1 MKRLLRHTTI
11 LLRTALLLGAA
22 TFVNVQQ
29 AEGQTAA
36 QWAKMPD
43 AFETMD
49 PASIIGDGNYYYIQ
63 FYQAAHDKCSYLTD
77 CGVNQRAQTR
87 DFLPYA
93 NNRLWTLV
101 AAGDGN
107 SNHFKLRSK
116 TGRYV
121 EFRTFTGASGDR
133 FGCVD
138 GFENATILTFHV
150 LDDGYDIS
158 QADDEAN
165 PMYRPSYNEWTD
177 LAKVKKYS
185 SSQSYNLD
193 LFRLRFVKLKSNAA
207 FIIYYRGEGLNNT
220 TPGVETT
227 RHYLT
232 YSGTGNQVSGSG
244 TLQTSD
250 VSSRLSI
257 IPKNKPLSSLPTLA
271 AYHKDGLWTLEETGD
286 DGGFYIKKYG
296 TNDYLINSSGNY
308 SILGKK
314 DELGAKYRVEDI
326 DASRYTPVM
335 KVNYVQ
341 TALKKDMFKT
351 WDGDGAGAA
360 VTNSSPGVDFN
371 VGNNAQLGTEAMVAG
386 TSNVNN
392 LIYADLSEYSM
403 MVINGTQDMQLRVL
417 MSRQESDSGPW
428 VEKDVTI
435 GGDGKAVVNLR
446 NLGLTNGKFAT
457 QTTSATVKMT
467 HVDGS
472 DTKLDT
478 SYGEETSVTGG
489 YNNGYNWTD
498 GPGYSISEVR
508 LGNNGW
514 GVNNIIY
521 LQVDASAINGTITKV
536 TLKANA
542 SGNSDR
548 ETEWGAGY
556 NNSNWSS
563 TLTWNTADRSI
574 TDLTAV
580 ADRPTVAKDQ
590 TREISL
596 DITGAFA
603 NELDKIATI
612 LVYETRP
619 GGGNFSNPTVEV
631 EYTPS
636 NSDVNISF
644 AHLNAIKT
652 GYGGPTG
659 TINSITLL
667 KEDDN
672 RYLHH
677 SSGDGYQVDQWTNK
691 YADLWNAAFFP
702 VEVVEEDEY
711 YQVSLK
717 FGEQMVGVGSDQTT
731 ALKPYN
737 DFNPE
742 LWHLEQLED
751 YGHFRFQSWNG
762 MYYDGI
768 NNALTS
774 TPPTGTDRGIY
785 SNSDINSNFTVQWLP
800 YTETHIPY
808 EVTHKVSNV
817 KLYYQYNHTSSERQ
831 KVYSEQGL
839 ITDAYS
845 EWWDYARGT
854 QKVNEFKITHYVKKG
869 ETVEFGLPTVLT
881 ENNDHRLFQRWYN
894 YDNDRD
900 LIGLKNHFR
909 LKAKGVE
916 VMSYLYNN
924 GIVTGEK
931 LDWGTIF
938 PGARTFELN
947 YLSFNNCDGE
957 SFTLAADV
965 SRYSDFDYANKS
977 SHLEGNLQEPSL
989 TMRYIYIM
997 HDAKV
1002 MARDLMDN
1010 TEGSGN
1016 WLETKDF
1023 HFPATR
1029 VAYET
1034 SKPEKYQGE
1043 FIGIRHQFKDYWVF
1057 NTTDQ
1062 NGWTDDNLESAVT
1075 NSTSG
1080 HIEVVVDANGTGIT
1094 PGGKGNKGYYL
1105 YDEGKDDNANS
1116 KAYGDSRFVA
1126 FKYPASGTV
1135 SATGEDHAAYVKV
1148 YFNYNNT
1155 RYQIA
1160 KFKIIFDENTS
1171 TLPWTSVNGSGQV
1184 KDTDRDPKKLEAKA
1198 GRPIAKVSFD
1208 YPTGATFKN
1217 SSAYNIHNIGVM
1229 EGLWSEIP
1237 NSSPLPLTFE
1247 NTNYGFDGDNPSW
1260 GSYALVTTMPTR
1272 YGNKKTTMPANDATY
1287 GYGIAPDA
1295 GMQSA
1300 FLYIDA
1306 SEQPG
1311 DICAIPFVGE
1321 FCSGDKLMCTG
1332 WISGSNKMFNDN
1344 RCPGSVI
1351 LTVKG
1356 ETFDGEEVPIY
1367 RFCPGQCYELDNG
1380 AGVDGSNGDHVVWQ
1394 QFYFE
1399 FSIHRKYARQW
1410 VEVNN
1415 NCVSSTGGDF
1425 MLDNIEVYAMV
1436 PEVDPEMNTPLCV
1449 NNDYSELRLLK
1460 LDVGFDKLALASG
1473 VNTET
1478 GEGDHNFGMVFL
1490 DKEVFLKKLQ
1500 EGLKTYNST
1509 TLTLAEV
1516 EANVNAGVYHDI
1528 TGTYKQAYEAAFDAA
1543 LLGTPD
1549 IWDSNNPTANEGAG
1563 ILNFHWNHKFENN
1576 ELFSFAKAVNRLKP
1590 IFRYTDPVTKERQ
1603 LIMNGNYPK
1612 LNWKPNTD
1620 YYLITYNDGITDV
1633 DRRFNDFNICSDCNK
1648 AKVFQLDSPLTIL
1661 SIESSDI
1668 TRDYAFCEGKIPT
1681 LLADLKG
1688 YSYNGEEVPLKNLNF
1703 DWWLGDLSA
1712 SPAILATLDNYHSQA
1727 SEAGVRLDVA
1737 LSTLRSYYPD
1747 VTSLDGL
1754 SATGTL
1760 TSGMI
1765 EYLQSLV
1772 DAGQLVLHQKSINIP
1787 AQKASEDDPYF
1798 YLVVCP
1804 IHDGYFDLALNH
1816 DKANDVAYFCDEP
1829 QGLRLKVGEK
1839 SPSLK
1844 CGFVAQENG
1853 FSSYDYTNAGAVLS
1867 IRLAKKEQFETVQH
1881 GDANGTTQMPAD
1893 NAGLHYLWLP
1903 IRNAQV
1909 QSESSTK
1916 VIQKSA
1922 DENIYLA
1929 STDDP
1934 TWDKNI
1940 YTSMNKYD
1948 TDGNLTGS
1956 LPVVG
1961 KIVQLNAIDVDKSN
1975 GANEN
1980 DNNRLCVYFTENF
1993 EVREG
1998 YNYTLSLPFQES
2010 PGSNVCDG
2018 TLLINLK
2025 IVPDYEVWTGGAGN
2039 TDWNN
2044 DQNWRRAD
2052 GNMVAPSQES
2062 TDESKRNNNELL
2074 VSAGLPNESKLKD
2087 YVTNYANYRTP
2098 KDRIL
2103 RKGFAPLYCTHILM
2117 KSNEWGNAPVLYDAL
2132 NGKND
2137 LDAAPF
2143 PNLNEDDVTYH
2154 AETSIDQRFTTID
2167 ALSGQSFAIVN
2178 ESEGK
2183 ALYGTYEQNLG
2194 YNGYAT
2200 AIQET
2205 NSGYYYKLES
2215 GPNSSYLLRLQT
2227 PTGGDYSL
2235 WGEPG
2240 YLNSQP
2246 DAEGQWCSFV
2256 LGLGSDGTGR
2266 DGANLGLWD
2275 LEENGGRFALKN
2287 RGTGKYLK
2295 NADVAK
2301 YDAPTYFTFCTLKT
2315 EDVPT
2320 TIVNGK
2326 ANLLKYDMQAR
2337 LYDIW
2342 TETYADAPNKGRA
2355 GDLIAEMYQI
2365 NSCDEIAFQP
2375 GAELLNAHLLN
2386 YNNAWVEY
2394 QLDNDRWYLLGSS
2407 LQGTIAGEWYA
2418 PTGTAQQKTT
2428 YYEPVTF
2435 GEGYDRYSPAIYQR
2449 SWDKA
2454 KAVLYEVGSSYD
2466 KDDDKQNANL
2476 GDESQG
2482 KWVGTDWNTTGADDY
2497 LDRLGY
2503 KPFGNKKANVAMR
2516 GIWSNTYNDATVDY
2530 ANGGFSVMVKNNLKN
2545 NDQSGGKA
2553 LVRLPKEDTM
2563 YDYYRFSE
2571 TGAADGGTDTNLS
2584 DVRSLNRAKNR
2595 GRLKTDLLLPL
2606 SGNGLQAYEKIQRTE
2621 KSASKYGDA
2630 RTYTRVPTQKGTNAL
2645 PMTLRNIEET
2655 VSAGSSNLGYYLVEN
2670 PFQTG
2675 LDMNEFFNENTGLE
2689 KKYWLLT
2696 PSGQQL
2702 VQMAATGEWIT
2713 QDVSSFSAAHAVLAP
2728 GQGFFVQATTA
2739 GESTGIQF
2747 TDAMQAQT
2755 RFGKKSN
2762 EGTQFT
2768 IVVGTKQKMTTKTE
2782 TITMEDN
2789 STKTVT
2795 VDVPIVD
2802 ASGNYELEDIT
2813 EDITIYSYVQDKGDG
2828 KDFPLKART
2837 RSADDADD
2845 LGMVITAERAEQQS
2859 SALVMQREGA
2869 SNDFLP
2875 EEDTETFISMEE
2887 LKQVPMVYT
2896 LCGRLA
2902 TTINSIHDFRSLP
2915 LGVESASNA
2924 PCTLTFQGVE
2934 TLGDSIGFY
2943 DAVEQKLTPLQSGMQ
2958 FSVSG
2963 QTQNRYYLVRSL
2975 SMEEAAE
2982 ETHLQIFTEGLT
2994 AKVIASTAEPITSVR
3009 CYDTAGRLI
3018 HQATPQTSEYS
3029 FSLPRAGIYII
3040 EAKTEND
3047 RKTKKVLTK

>member
-1 MKRLLRHTTI
+1 MLTTMKRLFIHTTT
-11 LLRTALLLGAA
+11 LLRTALLFGAILLFG
-22 TFVNVQQ
+22 TGVK
-29 AEGQTAA
+29 GQTAGL
-36 QWAKMPD
+36 PD

-49 PASIIGDGNYYYIQ
+49 PATIIGDGQYYYIQ
-63 FYQAAHDKCSYLTD
+63 FYQSALDKCSYLTD
-77 CGVNQRAQTR
+77 CGVNKIARSK

-93 NNRLWTLV
+93 NNRLWTLE
-101 AAGDGN
+101 AAGDGVDT
-107 SNHFKLRSK
+107 HFRLRNKDGHYISF
-116 TGRYV
+116 G
-121 EFRTFTGASGDR
+121 TFEGDPR
-133 FGCVD
+133 VGCVD
-138 GFENATILTFHV
+138 NFAAASILTFHPIGSG
-150 LDDGYDIS
+150 GYYITAFINGS
-158 QADDEAN
+158 ESY
-165 PMYRPSYNEWTD
+165 PMYRPSFAEWAGLAYNTN
-177 LAKVKKYS
+177 YS
-185 SSQSYNLD
+185 NNIAD
-193 LFRLRFVKLKSNAA
+193 VFRLRFAKLKSDAA
-207 FIIYYRGEGLNNT
+207 FIIYYRGEGLNDDDPNA
-220 TPGVETT
+220 GTT

-232 YSGTGNQVSGSG
+232 NSGTDNSVTKQ
-244 TLQTSD
+244 SD
-250 VSSRLSI
+250 VSSRQSI
-257 IPKNKPLSSLPTLA
+257 IPSNKPLSSLPTLA

-296 TNDYLINSSGNY
+296 TNDYLINSSDYY

-360 VTNSSPGVDFN
+360 VTNNSPGVDFN

-467 HVDGS
+467 YVSGSDGS
-472 DTKLDT
+472 SFTDKNGNPFTIDNNVNT
-478 SYGEETSVTGG
+478 SYGEVTTAVGG
-489 YNNGYNWTD
+489 YNNINDNT
-498 GPGYSISEVR
+498 VV
-508 LGNNGW
+508 LGNKSWN
-514 GVNNIIY
+514 VNNIIY
-521 LQVDASAINGTITKV
+521 LQVDASAINGTISKV
-536 TLKANA
+536 TLNA
-542 SGNSDR
+542 QVSGSTDNLR
-548 ETEWGAGY
+548 TTTWGVGY
-556 NNSNWSS
+556 NDSQWSS
-563 TLTWNTADRSI
+563 GLTWNTADRSI
-574 TDLTAV
+574 TTLGGTQSTTTTNASV
-580 ADRPTVAKDQ
+580 FENK
-590 TREISL
+590 SF
-596 DITGAFA
+596 DITGAFTT
-603 NELDKIATI
+603 NDKIVTI
-612 LVYETRP
+612 LVYETAAA
-619 GGGNFSNPTVEV
+619 GGNFRSPTVEV

-667 KEDDN
+667 KENDN

-691 YADLWNAAFFP
+691 YPDLWNAAFFP
-702 VEVVEEDEY
+702 VEVVDKDEF

-717 FGEQMVGVGSDQTT
+717 HGEQMVGVGSDQTT

-742 LWHLEQLED
+742 LWHLEQVDD
-751 YGHFRFQSWNG
+751 YQHFRFQSWNG

-768 NNALTS
+768 GKALTS
-774 TPPTGTDRGIY
+774 TPPTTGVY
-785 SNSDINSNFTVQWLP
+785 NNSDIISTFPSIQWLP
-800 YTETHIPY
+800 NTETHIPY
-808 EVTHKVSNV
+808 DVTHKVSNV

-831 KVYSEQGL
+831 KVYSQQGL

-869 ETVEFGLPTVLT
+869 ETVEYGLPTVLT
-881 ENNDHRLFQRWYN
+881 DHNDHRLFQRWYN

-909 LKAKGVE
+909 LKAKDVE

-965 SRYSDFDYANKS
+965 SRYSDFEYANAS
-977 SHLEGNLQEPSL
+977 SHLEGNLREPSL

-1010 TEGSGN
+1010 TEGSAN
-1016 WLETKDF
+1016 WLEEKDF

-1034 SKPEKYQGE
+1034 SKPEAYQGE

-1062 NGWTDDNLESAVT
+1062 NAWTDDNLESAVT

-1094 PGGKGNKGYYL
+1094 LGGKGNKGYYL
-1105 YDEGKDDNANS
+1105 YDEGKNEYVSS
-1116 KAYGDSRFVA
+1116 KTYGDSRFVA
-1126 FKYPASGTV
+1126 FKYPDSGTV
-1135 SATGEDHAAYVKV
+1135 SATGENHAAYVKV

-1208 YPTGATFKN
+1208 YPTGQTFKN
-1217 SSAYNIHNIGVM
+1217 SSAYTIHNNDIIKG
-1229 EGLWSEIP
+1229 EWSEIA

-1356 ETFDGEEVPIY
+1356 ETFDGKEVPIY

-1380 AGVDGSNGDHVVWQ
+1380 TGIDGVTDANHVVWQ

-1399 FSIHRKYARQW
+1399 FSISRKFVRQW

-1449 NNDYSELRLLK
+1449 NNEYSELQLLK

-1473 VNTET
+1473 INTET
-1478 GEGDHNFGMVFL
+1478 GEGDHNFGIVFL
-1490 DKEVFLKKLQ
+1490 DKEVFLKKFQ

-1516 EANVNAGVYHDI
+1516 EANVNAGVYQDI
-1528 TGTYKQAYEAAFDAA
+1528 NTTYKQAYEAAFDAA
-1543 LLGTPD
+1543 LLGTPN

-1590 IFRYTDPVTKERQ
+1590 IFRYTDPVTNERQ

-1620 YYLITYNDGITDV
+1620 YYLITYNAGITDV
-1633 DRRFNDFNICSDCNK
+1633 GMRFNDFNICSDCNK
-1648 AKVFQLDSPLTIL
+1648 AKVFQLNSPLTIL
-1661 SIESSDI
+1661 SMESSDI

-1688 YSYNGEEVPLKNLNF
+1688 YSYNGKEVPLKNLNF

-1798 YLVVCP
+1798 YLVACP

-1844 CGFVAQENG
+1844 CGFVADENG

-1934 TWDKNI
+1934 TWDENI
-1940 YTSMNKYD
+1940 YNDMNKYD

-1975 GANEN
+1975 GAKEN

-1998 YNYTLSLPFQES
+1998 YSYTLSLPFQES
-2010 PGSNVCDG
+2010 PGSNLCDG

-2062 TDESKRNNNELL
+2062 TNESKRNNNELL

-2087 YVTNYANYRTP
+2087 YVTNYDNYRTP

-2227 PTGGDYSL
+2227 PAGEPYSV
-2235 WGEPG
+2235 WGKPG

-2246 DAEGQWCSFV
+2246 LSGSVSFI
-2256 LGLGSDGTGR
+2256 LGLNGENNEYNYGQDGDNLALWTIEADGSGK
-2266 DGANLGLWD
+2266 
-2275 LEENGGRFALKN
+2275 FALKN
-2287 RGTGKYLK
+2287 VGTGQYLK
-2295 NADVAK
+2295 DNSNAK
-2301 YDAPTYFTFCTLKT
+2301 YDPTYFTFCTLKT

-2337 LYDIW
+2337 LYNIW
-2342 TETYADAPNKGRA
+2342 TETYKDAPNKGRA
-2355 GDLIAEMYQI
+2355 GDLIAEMYQV

-2375 GAELLNAHLLN
+2375 GTELRNAHLLN

-2454 KAVLYEVGSSYD
+2454 KAVLYEVGASYD

-2571 TGAADGGTDTNLS
+2571 TGADDGGTDTYLS

-2595 GRLKTDLLLPL
+2595 GRLKTDLLLPVSDTSL
-2606 SGNGLQAYEKIQRTE
+2606 PTYQKIQRTE
-2621 KSASKYGDA
+2621 TTTSRYGDK

-2655 VSAGSSNLGYYLVEN
+2655 VSAGSSNLGYYLVED

-2675 LDMNEFFNENTGLE
+2675 LDMNEFFSVNDGLE

-2713 QDVSSFSAAHAVLAP
+2713 QVGTAFSAAAAVLAP
-2728 GQGFFVQATTA
+2728 GQGFFVQAKTA

-2762 EGTQFT
+2762 EGTSFT

-2789 STKTVT
+2789 STETVT
-2795 VDVPIVD
+2795 VEVPVVD
-2802 ASGNYELEDIT
+2802 ASGNYELEDIK

-2828 KDFPLKART
+2828 KDFPLKAPT

-2875 EEDTETFISMEE
+2875 EEDTETFINSDLEN
-2887 LKQVPMVYT
+2887 VPTVYT

-2915 LGVESASNA
+2915 VGVESNSSS
-2924 PCTLTFQGVE
+2924 PCTLTFRGVE
-2934 TLGDSIGFY
+2934 TLGDSIAFY
-2943 DAVEQKLTPLQSGMQ
+2943 DAVEKKLTPLESGMQ
-2958 FSVSG
+2958 FTVSG
-2963 QTQNRYYLVRSL
+2963 QTQNRYYLVTSL
-2975 SMEEAAE
+2975 NQEKVAE
-2982 ETHLQIFTEGLT
+2982 ETHLQIFTVGLV
-2994 AKVIASTAEPITSVR
+2994 AKVIASTAEPILHVR
-3009 CYDTAGRLI
+3009 CFDLGGRQV
-3018 HQATPQTSEYS
+3018 HMASPKSPEYS
-3029 FSLPRAGIYII
+3029 FNLPAAGVYII
-3040 EAKTEND
+3040 EAETEND
-3047 RKTKKVLTK
+3047 HKVMKVMAK

>member
-1 MKRLLRHTTI
+1 MIMKQLFRHTST
-11 LLRTALLLGAA
+11 LLRTALLLGAILLFG
-22 TFVNVQQ
+22 TGMK
-29 AEGQTAA
+29 GQTAGL
-36 QWAKMPD
+36 PD

-49 PASIIGDGNYYYIQ
+49 PATIIGDGQYYYIQ
-63 FYQAAHDKCSYLTD
+63 FYQSALDKCSYLTD
-77 CGVNQRAQTR
+77 CGVNKIARSK

-93 NNRLWTLV
+93 NNRLWTLE
-101 AAGDGN
+101 AAGDGVDT
-107 SNHFKLRSK
+107 HFRLRNKDGHYISF
-116 TGRYV
+116 G
-121 EFRTFTGASGDR
+121 TFEGSQR
-133 FGCVD
+133 VGCVD
-138 GFENATILTFHV
+138 NFAAASILTFHPIGSG
-150 LDDGYDIS
+150 GYYITAFINGS
-158 QADDEAN
+158 ESY
-165 PMYRPSYNEWTD
+165 PMYRPSYAEWAG
-177 LAKVKKYS
+177 LAYNTSYS
-185 SSQSYNLD
+185 NGIAD
-193 LFRLRFVKLKSNAA
+193 VFRLRFAKLKSDAA
-207 FIIYYRGEGLNNT
+207 FIIYYRGEGLNNDD
-220 TPGVETT
+220 PNAATT

-232 YSGTGNQVSGSG
+232 YSGTDNSVTKQ
-244 TLQTSD
+244 SD
-250 VSSRLSI
+250 VSSRQSI
-257 IPKNKPLSSLPTLA
+257 IPSNKPLSSLPTLA

-341 TALKKDMFKT
+341 TALTKDMFKT

-360 VTNSSPGVDFN
+360 VTNNSPGVDFN

-467 HVDGS
+467 YVDGS
-472 DTKLDT
+472 NGTYYNNSTNNMPDTRNT
-478 SYGEETSVTGG
+478 SYGEIAVGSPAYCGF
-489 YNNGYNWTD
+489 NK
-498 GPGYSISEVR
+498 ISGDNTVN
-508 LGNNGW
+508 LANVSY
-514 GVNNIIY
+514 GVNNIAY
-521 LQVDASAINGTITKV
+521 LQVDATAINGTITKV
-536 TLKANA
+536 TLKGDFQQITARA
-542 SGNSDR
+542 LQYGV
-548 ETEWGAGY
+548 GY
-556 NNSNWSS
+556 NNSTWSS
-563 TLTWNTADRSI
+563 TMTWNTADRSI
-574 TDLTAV
+574 TTLGEAQYVTNSSSNDAQL
-580 ADRPTVAKDQ
+580 
-590 TREISL
+590 SF
-596 DITGAFA
+596 DITGAFT
-603 NELDKIATI
+603 DSKIRTI
-612 LVYETRP
+612 LVYNLVA
-619 GGGNFSNPTVEV
+619 GGGYIKNPTVEV

-636 NSDVNISF
+636 NSGVNISF

-667 KEDDN
+667 KENDN

-677 SSGDGYQVDQWTNK
+677 SSGDGYQVDQWTNS
-691 YADLWNAAFFP
+691 YADLWNAGFYP
-702 VEVVEEDEY
+702 VEVVDKDEF
-711 YQVSLK
+711 YQVLLK
-717 FGEQMVGVGSDQTT
+717 YGDNMVGVESDQTA

-737 DFNPE
+737 DFNPD
-742 LWHLEQLED
+742 LWDLEQVDD
-751 YGHFRFQSWNG
+751 YGHFRFRWWNG
-762 MYYDGI
+762 TCYNGI
-768 NNALTS
+768 GNALT
-774 TPPTGTDRGIY
+774 TADPTGNDIGIY
-785 SNSDINSNFTVQWLP
+785 SNSNINSMFTVQWLP
-800 YTETHIPY
+800 KTEKRIPY
-808 EVTHKVSNV
+808 DVTHKESNV
-817 KLYYQYNHTSSERQ
+817 RLYYTYNPTTPARQ
-831 KVYSEQGL
+831 KVYGQQGL
-839 ITDAYS
+839 ITDADS
-845 EWWDYARGT
+845 EWWDRDKGT
-854 QKVNEFKITHYVKKG
+854 QKVNEFIITHYVKKG

-881 ENNDHRLFQRWYN
+881 DHNDHRLFQRWYN
-894 YDNDRD
+894 YDDDRD
-900 LIGLKNHFR
+900 LTGLKNHFR
-909 LKAKGVE
+909 LKAGGVE

-965 SRYSDFDYANKS
+965 SRYSDFEYANAS

-989 TMRYIYIM
+989 TMRYIYVM

-1010 TEGSGN
+1010 TEGSDN

-1043 FIGIRHQFKDYWVF
+1043 FIGIKHQFKDYWVF

-1062 NGWTDDNLESAVT
+1062 NAWTDNNLESAVT

-1094 PGGKGNKGYYL
+1094 LGGKDNKGYYL
-1105 YDEGKDDNANS
+1105 YDEGKNDNVNS
-1116 KAYGDSRFVA
+1116 KTYGDSRFVA

-1135 SATGEDHAAYVKV
+1135 LATGEDHPAYVKV
-1148 YFNYNNT
+1148 YFNYNDT

-1171 TLPWTSVNGSGQV
+1171 TLPWTSVNSSAQV
-1184 KDTDRDPKKLEAKA
+1184 KGTDRDPKNLEKKA

-1217 SSAYNIHNIGVM
+1217 SSEYNIHNNRVM
-1229 EGLWSEIP
+1229 EGLWGEIA

-1247 NTNYGFDGDNPSW
+1247 KTNYGFDGDNPSW

-1272 YGNKKTTMPANDATY
+1272 YGNEKTTMPANDATY

-1311 DICAIPFVGE
+1311 DICAIPFTGE

-1332 WISGSNKMFNDN
+1332 WISGSNRMFNDN

-1380 AGVDGSNGDHVVWQ
+1380 TGIDGVTDADHVVWQ

-1399 FSIHRKYARQW
+1399 FSISRKFVRQW

-1449 NNDYSELRLLK
+1449 NNEYSELRLLK
-1460 LDVGFDKLALASG
+1460 LDVGFEKLIVASG
-1473 VNTET
+1473 VNTTVTE
-1478 GEGDHNFGMVFL
+1478 EGDHNFGIVFL
-1490 DKEVFLKKLQ
+1490 DKEVFLKKFQ
-1500 EGLKTYNST
+1500 EGLKNYNST
-1509 TLTLAEV
+1509 DLTLAAV
-1516 EANVNAGVYHDI
+1516 EANVNAGLYQDI
-1528 TGTYKQAYEAAFDAA
+1528 NSTYKQAYEAAFDAA

-1549 IWDSNNPTANEGAG
+1549 IWDSNNPTDNEGAG

-1590 IFRYTDPVTKERQ
+1590 IFRYTDPVTNERQ

-1620 YYLITYNDGITDV
+1620 YYLITYNAGITDV
-1633 DRRFNDFNICSDCNK
+1633 DRRFIDFNICSDCNK

-1765 EYLQSLV
+1765 EYLHSLV

-1787 AQKASEDDPYF
+1787 AQKASKDDPYF
-1798 YLVVCP
+1798 YLVACP

-1816 DKANDVAYFCDEP
+1816 EKANDVAYFCDEP

-1909 QSESSTK
+1909 QSDGSTK

-1934 TWDKNI
+1934 TWDENI
-1940 YTSMNKYD
+1940 YTAMNKYD

-1961 KIVQLNAIDVDKSN
+1961 KIVQLNAIDVAKSTE
-1975 GANEN
+1975 AEN

-2052 GNMVAPSQES
+2052 GNMVAPSQGS
-2062 TDESKRNNNELL
+2062 TNESKRNNNELL

-2087 YVTNYANYRTP
+2087 YVTNYDNYRTP

-2205 NSGYYYKLES
+2205 NSGYYFKLES
-2215 GPNSSYLLRLQT
+2215 VSGGYLFRLQT
-2227 PTGGDYSL
+2227 PAGEPYSV
-2235 WGEPG
+2235 WGKPG
-2240 YLNSQP
+2240 YLNSQLLS
-2246 DAEGQWCSFV
+2246 ESVSFI
-2256 LGLGSDGTGR
+2256 LGLNGWNNEYNYGQDGDNLALWTIEADGSGK
-2266 DGANLGLWD
+2266 
-2275 LEENGGRFALKN
+2275 FALRN
-2287 RGTGKYLK
+2287 LGTGKYLK
-2295 NADVAK
+2295 DNSNAR

-2342 TETYADAPNKGRA
+2342 TETYADEPNKGRD

-2428 YYEPVTF
+2428 YYEPVWF

-2454 KAVLYEVGSSYD
+2454 KAVLYEVGAAYST
-2466 KDDDKQNANL
+2466 DDDSQTEEL
-2476 GDESQG
+2476 GSGQQG
-2482 KWVGTDWNTTGADDY
+2482 YWDNSGQTVTWNERAADRY

-2655 VSAGSSNLGYYLVEN
+2655 VSAGSSNLGYNLVEN

-2675 LDMNEFFNENTGLE
+2675 LNMNEFFSVNDGLE

-2713 QDVSSFSAAHAVLAP
+2713 QDGSSFSAADAVLAP

-2739 GESTGIQF
+2739 GGSTGIQF

-2789 STKTVT
+2789 STETVT
-2795 VDVPIVD
+2795 VEVPVVD

-2845 LGMVITAERAEQQS
+2845 LGMVITAERGEQQS

-2875 EEDTETFISMEE
+2875 EEDTEVFINSDFENA
-2887 LKQVPMVYT
+2887 PTVYT

-2915 LGVESASNA
+2915 IGVESTSDA

-2934 TLGDSIGFY
+2934 MLMSF
-2943 DAVEQKLTPLQSGMQ
+2943 K
-2958 FSVSG
+2958 VSG

-2975 SMEEAAE
+2975 NKKEAAE

-2994 AKVIASTAEPITSVR
+2994 ARVIASTAEPITVVR
-3009 CYDTAGRLI
+3009 CFDTAGRLI
-3018 HQATPQTSEYS
+3018 CTASPQLPEYS
-3029 FSLPRAGIYII
+3029 FDLPRAGVYII
-3040 EAKTEND
+3040 DAQTEHD
-3047 RKTKKVLTK
+3047 RKTMKVVVR

>member
-1 MKRLLRHTTI
+1 MKRLFIHTTT
-11 LLRTALLLGAA
+11 LLRTALLFGAILLFG
-22 TFVNVQQ
+22 TGVK
-29 AEGQTAA
+29 GQTAGL
-36 QWAKMPD
+36 PD
-43 AFETMD
+43 AFETMN
-49 PASIIGDGNYYYIQ
+49 PADIIGDGQYYYIQ
-63 FYQAAHDKCSYLTD
+63 FYQSALDKCSYLTD
-77 CGVNQRAQTR
+77 CGVNKKARSK

-93 NNRLWTLV
+93 NNRLWTLE
-101 AAGDGN
+101 AAGDGVDT
-107 SNHFKLRSK
+107 HFRLRNKDGHYISF
-116 TGRYV
+116 G
-121 EFRTFTGASGDR
+121 TFEGSQR
-133 FGCVD
+133 VGCVD
-138 GFENATILTFHV
+138 NFAAASILTFHPIESG
-150 LDDGYDIS
+150 GYYITAFINGNES
-158 QADDEAN
+158 T
-165 PMYRPSYNEWTD
+165 PMYRPSYAEWAD
-177 LAKVKKYS
+177 LAYNTSYS
-185 SSQSYNLD
+185 NGIAD
-193 LFRLRFVKLKSNAA
+193 VFRLRFAKLKNDAA
-207 FIIYYRGEGLNNT
+207 FIIYYRGEGLNNDD
-220 TPGVETT
+220 PNAATT

-232 YSGTGNQVSGSG
+232 NSGTDNSVTKQ
-244 TLQTSD
+244 SD
-250 VSSRLSI
+250 VSSRQSI
-257 IPKNKPLSSLPTLA
+257 IPSNKPLSSLPTLA

-296 TNDYLINSSGNY
+296 TNDYLINSSDNY
-308 SILGKK
+308 SILGPK
-314 DELGAKYRVEDI
+314 DDYDAKYRVVDT
-326 DASRYTPVM
+326 SVNRYTPIQKNVIEPLTADM
-335 KVNYVQ
+335 FFEWNGYGASASKTSETPSSVNVNFGNNTQLSAGETVYGNGWVVNY
-341 TALKKDMFKT
+341 LK
-351 WDGDGAGAA
+351 
-360 VTNSSPGVDFN
+360 
-371 VGNNAQLGTEAMVAG
+371 
-386 TSNVNN
+386 
-392 LIYADLSEYSM
+392 YADLTGYQKMFIE
-403 MVINGTQDMQLRVL
+403 GTAGMQLRVL
-417 MSRQESDSGPW
+417 MNRVEPIAEGQDNYDADGGAY
-428 VEKDVTI
+428 VEKNVTI
-435 GGDGKAVVNLR
+435 GSDGRAEVDLANMTI
-446 NLGLTNGKFAT
+446 G
-457 QTTSATVKMT
+457 TTSVGSATVRMT
-467 HVDGS
+467 HINGS
-472 DTKLDT
+472 DANLDT
-478 SYGEETSVTGG
+478 SYGEETSVEGG

-498 GPGYSISEVR
+498 GPGYTISTVE
-508 LGNNGW
+508 LGNKGW
-514 GVNNIIY
+514 GKNNIIY

-536 TLKANA
+536 TLRANA

-556 NNSNWSS
+556 NSSTWSS

-580 ADRPTVAKDQ
+580 ADRPTVARNTTEQ
-590 TREISL
+590 ISL
-596 DITGAFA
+596 DITGAFT
-603 NELDKIATI
+603 NDPDKRATI

-631 EYTPS
+631 EYYPS
-636 NSDVNISF
+636 VSY
-644 AHLNAIKT
+644 AHLNSIKV
-652 GYGGPTG
+652 GGASPEG
-659 TINSITLL
+659 TISSITLEG
-667 KEDDN
+667 KEH

-677 SSGDGYQVDQWTNK
+677 SSGDGYQVDQWTNS

-702 VEVVEEDEY
+702 VEVIDKDEF

-742 LWHLEQLED
+742 LWHLEQLDD
-751 YGHFRFQSWNG
+751 YQHFRFQSWNG

-768 NNALTS
+768 GNALTS
-774 TPPTGTDRGIY
+774 APPTGTDRGIY
-785 SNSDINSNFTVQWLP
+785 SNSNINSMFTVQWLP
-800 YTETHIPY
+800 NTETHIPY
-808 EVTHKVSNV
+808 DVTHKVSNV

-831 KVYSEQGL
+831 KVYSQQGL

-869 ETVEFGLPTVLT
+869 ETVEYGLPTVLT
-881 ENNDHRLFQRWYN
+881 NNNDHRLFQRWYN

-909 LKAKGVE
+909 LKAKDVE

-965 SRYSDFDYANKS
+965 SRYSDFDYANAS

-1010 TEGSGN
+1010 TEGSDN
-1016 WLETKDF
+1016 WLEEKDF

-1034 SKPEKYQGE
+1034 SKPVAYQGE

-1062 NGWTDDNLESAVT
+1062 NAWTDNNLESAVT

-1094 PGGKGNKGYYL
+1094 LGGKDNKGYYL
-1105 YDEGKDDNANS
+1105 YDEGKNEYASS
-1116 KAYGDSRFVA
+1116 KTYGDSRFVA
-1126 FKYPASGTV
+1126 FKYPDSGTV

-1208 YPTGATFKN
+1208 YPTGQTFKN
-1217 SSAYNIHNIGVM
+1217 SSAYTIHNNDII
-1229 EGLWSEIP
+1229 EGEWKEIA

-1356 ETFDGEEVPIY
+1356 ETFDGEEETIY

-1380 AGVDGSNGDHVVWQ
+1380 AGVDGNEGDHVVWQ

-1473 VNTET
+1473 INTET

-1500 EGLKTYNST
+1500 EGLKTYNDA
-1509 TLTLAEV
+1509 TLTLAQV

-1528 TGTYKQAYEAAFDAA
+1528 ADTYKQAYEAAFDAA

-1590 IFRYTDPVTKERQ
+1590 IFRYTDPVTNERQ

-1620 YYLITYNDGITDV
+1620 YYLIPYNEGITDV
-1633 DRRFNDFNICSDCNK
+1633 GMRFIDFNICSDCNK
-1648 AKVFQLDSPLTIL
+1648 AKVFQLNSPLTIL
-1661 SIESSDI
+1661 SMESSDI

-1712 SPAILATLDNYHSQA
+1712 RPAILATLDNYHSQA

-1747 VTSLDGL
+1747 VTSLDGIT
-1754 SATGTL
+1754 ATGTL

-1772 DAGQLVLHQKSINIP
+1772 DAGQLVLHQKSVNIP
-1787 AQKASEDDPYF
+1787 VQKASEDDPYF
-1798 YLVVCP
+1798 YLVACP

-1816 DKANDVAYFCDEP
+1816 DKTNDVAYFCDEP

-1940 YTSMNKYD
+1940 YESMNQYD

-1961 KIVQLNAIDVDKSN
+1961 KIVQLNAIDVEKSS

-1998 YNYTLSLPFQES
+1998 YSYTLSLPFQES
-2010 PGSNVCDG
+2010 PGSNLCDG

-2062 TDESKRNNNELL
+2062 TNESKRNNNELL

-2087 YVTNYANYRTP
+2087 YVTNYDNYRTP

-2183 ALYGTYEQNLG
+2183 ALYGTDNQNLG

-2246 DAEGQWCSFV
+2246 NAEGKWCSFV

-2301 YDAPTYFTFCTLKT
+2301 YDAPTYFTFCTLKK

-2342 TETYADAPNKGRA
+2342 TETYKDVPNKGRA
-2355 GDLIAEMYQI
+2355 GDLIAEMYQV

-2375 GAELLNAHLLN
+2375 GTELRNAHLLN

-2428 YYEPVTF
+2428 YYEPVWF

-2503 KPFGNKKANVAMR
+2503 KPMGGNKANVAMR

-2606 SGNGLQAYEKIQRTE
+2606 IGDEQEPYKKIQRTE
-2621 KSASKYGDA
+2621 SSVSKYGDQ

-2702 VQMAATGEWIT
+2702 VQMAGTGEWIT
-2713 QDVSSFSAAHAVLAP
+2713 QDGSSFSAADAVLAP

-2789 STKTVT
+2789 STETVT
-2795 VDVPIVD
+2795 VEVPVVD

-2828 KDFPLKART
+2828 KDFPLKAPT

-2875 EEDTETFISMEE
+2875 EEDTETFINSDLEN
-2887 LKQVPMVYT
+2887 VPTVYT

-2915 LGVESASNA
+2915 VGVESNSSS
-2924 PCTLTFQGVE
+2924 PCTLTFRGVE
-2934 TLGDSIGFY
+2934 TLGDSIAFY
-2943 DAVEQKLTPLQSGMQ
+2943 DAVEQKLTPLESGMQ
-2958 FSVSG
+2958 FTVSG
-2963 QTQNRYYLVRSL
+2963 QTQNRYYLVTSL
-2975 SMEEAAE
+2975 NQEKVAE
-2982 ETHLQIFTEGLT
+2982 ETHLQIFTVGLV
-2994 AKVIASTAEPITSVR
+2994 AKVIASTAEPILHVR
-3009 CYDTAGRLI
+3009 CFDLGGRQV
-3018 HQATPQTSEYS
+3018 HMSSPQSPEYS
-3029 FSLPRAGIYII
+3029 FNLPAAGVYII
-3040 EAKTEND
+3040 EAETEND
-3047 RKTKKVLTK
+3047 HKIMKVMAK